1 MASSFIKPCYG
12 QGGFSGLPQR
22 VTDALR
28 SPGKYDAVVLFLIDG
43 FGWRF
48 VEQFQEHPFL
58 KRVGRQ
64 GRIEK
69 ITAQFPTTTAAHLTT
84 LHTGLPVGEHGFF
97 EWTYYEPTLD
107 ALIAPLLFSFSGTGD
122 RDTLK
127 AAGAKPRKL
136 FPETTFYHSL
146 HKLGISSTILQ
157 SREYTPS
164 TYSKAMSRGAQLISF
179 RDLPEGLVS
188 LSQLLEKAS
197 SPSYYVL
204 YYDKIDSV
212 SHDHGPAS
220 AQTEAQLQVFLMT
233 MEQIFTNSTIRNKKR
248 ILCLL
253 SADHGQVETDP
264 HTTVYINRDPRFV
277 GVEKFIKTNREGEL
291 LVPAGSARDFFLY
304 VQDQMVDEA
313 QVFLAE
319 RLVGQAEI
327 RKVNDLAAQ
336 GYFGPD
342 ISPKFRA
349 RAGELVLLPYAGESV
364 WWYEKDKYEQRFL
377 GHHGGLTPQEMEIP
391 LLGWEL

>member
-1 MASSFIKPCYG
+1 MASSFIKPSYG
-12 QGGFSGLPQR
+12 QGGFSGLTQR
-22 VTDALR
+22 VMDALK
-28 SPGKYDAVVLFLIDG
+28 SPEKYDAVVLFLIDG

-58 KRVGRQ
+58 KLVGRQ

-69 ITAQFPTTTAAHLTT
+69 ITAQFPSTTAAHLTT
-84 LHTGLPVGEHGFF
+84 LHTGLSVGEHGIF

-107 ALIAPLLFSFSGTGD
+107 AIIAPLLFSFAGTGD

-136 FPETTFYHSL
+136 FPETTLYHAL
-146 HKLGISSTILQ
+146 NKLGIRSTILQ
-157 SREYTPS
+157 NREYTPS
-164 TYSKAMSRGAQLISF
+164 TYSKAISRGAQLFSF

-188 LSQLLEKAS
+188 LSQLLEKTS
-197 SPSYYVL
+197 PPSYYVL
-204 YYDKIDSV
+204 YHDKVDSV

-220 AQTEAQLQVFLMT
+220 AQTEAQIQVFLMT
-233 MEQIFTNSTIRNKKR
+233 MEHILRNSTIWKTKR

-264 HTTVYINRDPRFV
+264 QTTVYINRDPRFV
-277 GVEKFIKTNREGEL
+277 GVEKFLMTNREGKI

-304 VQDQMVDEA
+304 IREEMVDEA
-313 QVFLAE
+313 QIFLSE
-319 RLVGQAEI
+319 RLNGQAEV
-327 RKVNDLAAQ
+327 RKVNDLAAE
-336 GYFGPD
+336 GYFGPI

-349 RAGELVLLPYAGESV
+349 RAGDLVILPYPGESV
-364 WWYEKDKYEQRFL
+364 WWYEKDKYEQRFR

-391 LLGWEL
+391 LLSWEL

>member
-1 MASSFIKPCYG
+1 MASRFVKPIYG
-12 QGGFSGLPQR
+12 LGGFSGLPQR
-22 VTDALR
+22 VMEALKK
-28 SPGKYDAVVLFLIDG
+28 PEKYDALVLFLIDG

-58 KRVGRQ
+58 KLVAQQ

-69 ITAQFPTTTAAHLTT
+69 ITAQFPSTTAAHLTT
-84 LHTGLPVGEHGFF
+84 LHTGMPVGEHGIF

-107 ALIAPLLFSFSGTGD
+107 AMIAPLLFSFSGTGD

-127 AAGAKPRKL
+127 AAGAKLRKL
-136 FPETTFYHSL
+136 YPETTLYHSL
-146 HKLGISSTILQ
+146 KKLGISSTILQ

-164 TYSKAMSRGAQLISF
+164 TYSKAMSRGAQLIGF

-188 LSQLLEKAS
+188 LSQLLEKVS

-220 AQTEAQLQVFLMT
+220 AQTEAQVQVFLMT
-233 MEQIFTNSTIRNKKR
+233 MEQIFKNSTIRNKKK

-253 SADHGQVETDP
+253 SADHGQVEIDP
-264 HTTVYINRDPRFV
+264 QRTVYINRDPRFI
-277 GVEKFIKTNREGEL
+277 GVEKFIKTNREGDL

-304 VQDQMVDEA
+304 VYDEMVDEA

-319 RLVGQAEI
+319 RLGGQAEV
-327 RKVNDLAAQ
+327 RKVYDLAAQ
-336 GYFGPD
+336 GYFGPN
-342 ISPKFRA
+342 ITPKFRA
-349 RAGELVLLPYAGESV
+349 RAGELVILPYADESV
-364 WWYEKDKYEQRFL
+364 WWYEKDKFEQRFH
-377 GHHGGLTPQEMEIP
+377 GHHGGLTPQEVEIP